1 MIAGVIV
8 SALLGVLTW
17 TFLEYVI
24 HRWMG
29 HDRRFHKTPFGREH
43 VRHHIEGNYFAP
55 TWKKLIIAAVLTGVL
70 SVPATLLVGAAAG
83 IAYVAGLMLFYGVYE
98 LSHRREH
105 THPGFGPY
113 GRWARR
119 HHFHHHFVDGRSN
132 HGVTSPLWDVVFGTY
147 QKVGTIKVPAQLCM
161 TWLRDPQTDEIRP
174 EYADTFVLRKRAG
187 VSEASSRAA

>member
-1 MIAGVIV
+1 MIARTIV
-8 SALLGVLTW
+8 AALLGVLTW
-17 TFLEYVI
+17 TFLEYVV

-29 HDRRFHKTPFGREH
+29 HDRRLRKTPFGREH

-55 TWKKLIIAAVLTGVL
+55 TSKKLLAGAGLTALLVG
-70 SVPATLLVGAAAG
+70 PAILLVGAAAG

-98 LSHRREH
+98 VSHRREH

-132 HGVTSPLWDVVFGTY
+132 HGVTSPLWDLVFGTY
-147 QKVGTIKVPAQLCM
+147 QKVGTIKVPPQLCM
-161 TWLRDPQTDEIRP
+161 TWLRDPATGDVRP
-174 EYADTFVLRKRAG
+174 EYAKTFALRTRPAPVPARVLI
-187 VSEASSRAA
+187 